1 MCTSGLL
8 IFPSYQLGILM
19 AVVINVACLVWY
31 READPFYNQATN
43 DLSFVCNLFGESIW
57 RLCADH
63 RHHSYSRVLH
73 TLRTFAV
80 IFASL
85 GLTDVAALVIFVDD
99 AVDEV
104 GGHLGTFRVEE
115 LGEVERADLEAAV
128 QLAARRINAA
138 QMLAPE
144 GGCFLDG
151 WVELALVELN

>member
-1 MCTSGLL
+1 MLKH
-8 IFPSYQLGILM
+8 
-19 AVVINVACLVWY
+19 VVEEALELRPEEGV
-31 READPFYNQATN
+31 REARAAP
-43 DLSFVCNLFGESIW
+43 
-57 RLCADH
+57 
-63 RHHSYSRVLH
+63 
-73 TLRTFAV
+73 
-80 IFASL
+80 L

-115 LGEVERADLEAAV
+115 LGVVERADLEAAV